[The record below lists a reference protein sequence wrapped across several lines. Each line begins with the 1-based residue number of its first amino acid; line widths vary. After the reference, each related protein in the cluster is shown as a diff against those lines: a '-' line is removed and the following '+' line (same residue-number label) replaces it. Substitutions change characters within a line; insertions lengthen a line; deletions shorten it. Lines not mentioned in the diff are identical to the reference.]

1 MGIAVRARDGG
12 VYFFVPVDSDDG
24 PRLLDALFTR
34 RPALRDVPRPMGGA
48 FVAHEHWMDADQS
61 PTGNQATTVP
71 TPSVPTSEERVL
83 AVLAHVSVILLPIVL
98 PVILYLASRRAAP

>member
-12 VYFFVPVDSDDG
+12 AYFFVQVDSDDG

-34 RPALRDVPRPMGGA
+34 RPALRDVPRPVGGA
-48 FVAHEHWMDADQS
+48 FAAQPPWTDIDQ
-61 PTGNQATTVP
+61 PPPGGQPETAAAM
-71 TPSVPTSEERVL
+71 SVPTSEERVL